1 MLKLIYVFLVIVT
14 NMHTHKLSSELKN
27 NPKMKNII
35 IFSCMYIYIC
45 MENRADSELRIFCLY
60 IYSFKYRIFLNII
73 YIFEL

>member
-35 IFSCMYIYIC
+35 IFSCIC
-45 MENRADSELRIFCLY
+45 MENRADSELRIFRWY
-60 IYSFKYRIFLNII
+60 ICSFKYRIFLNII

>member
-35 IFSCMYIYIC
+35 IFIHMYIYIC
-45 MENRADSELRIFCLY
+45 MENRADSEL
-60 IYSFKYRIFLNII
+60 
-73 YIFEL
+73 